1 MKIKTI
7 LAVLSLSALSC
18 AYVHAAGP
26 GGDSSG
32 GGPGG
37 DSSGGGPGG
46 QSGGGPGGEPGGG
59 GQGGSFTYDSFI
71 SVTTNAYCLVREGTL
86 YGYTSSLTT
95 SVAPTSSSTVSALAD
110 GVFAGNTTI
119 TTVNLANTSI
129 TEIPPD
135 CFAGCT
141 ALKTVTLP
149 ASCTTIGAGAF
160 AGCTALATVT
170 GSGVATVSHDA
181 FRDCTALTSPS
192 LPATV
197 GSYAYS
203 QSGATGVDMSGVTT
217 LGEGAFAGC
226 ESLTAVTVASGAS
239 LPAATFAGC
248 TVLNVGDWSGVSAF
262 GQAALAGIPA
272 TTLTLSSS
280 ATLGAY
286 AFAADEAT
294 VTTTLDQSAL
304 PTYDETA
311 FLGREVS
318 YTPVAGSTTRIE
330 AMDLVDWLLDATAS
344 AGVTQP
350 ADYNTATLKTWLSDS
365 ANAYAYAYADDLAA
379 DEGFIGLTVEGKSF
393 IYNAPSD
400 SALSITIEPVACY
413 TLSSDESDWSAD
425 NLTWSDADNAYFATD
440 TTQTSCFA
448 RLRFGWDW

>member
-1 MKIKTI
+1 MKTRTI
-7 LAVLSLSALSC
+7 LAFLSIAALSC
-18 AYVHAAGP
+18 AAFAAGP
-26 GGDSSG
+26 GGESG

-37 DSSGGGPGG
+37 NDGPGG
-46 QSGGGPGGEPGGG
+46 SG

-71 SVTTNAYCLVREGTL
+71 SVTTNAHCLVREGTL
-86 YGYTSSLTT
+86 YGCTSSLTT
-95 SVAPTSSSTVSALAD
+95 SVAPTSSSTVSAIAD
-110 GVFAGNTTI
+110 GVFAGNTAI

-129 TEIPPD
+129 TEIPSD

-141 ALKTVTLP
+141 SLKTVTLP
-149 ASCTTIGAGAF
+149 ATCTTIGPNAF
-160 AGCTALATVT
+160 AGCTSLATFS
-170 GSGVATVSHDA
+170 GSGVTTVSHDA
-181 FRDCTALTSPS
+181 FRDCTALTSPT

-203 QSGATGVDMSGVTT
+203 QSGATSVDLSGVVT

-226 ESLTAVTVASGAS
+226 ESLTAVTVATGAT

-248 TVLNVGDWSGVSAF
+248 TTLAVSDWSDVGEF

-280 ATLGAY
+280 ANLDAY
-286 AFAADEAT
+286 ACAADSAT
-294 VTTTLDQSAL
+294 VVTTLDQSAL
-304 PTYDETA
+304 PTYDSTA

-318 YTPVAGSTTRIE
+318 YVPVSGSVTRIE
-330 AMDLVDWLLDATAS
+330 AMDLVEWLSDATAS

-350 ADYNTATLKTWLSDS
+350 TDYNTATLKTWLSDS

-379 DEGFIGLTVEGKSF
+379 DEDFIGLTVDGQSF
-393 IYNAPSD
+393 IYTAPSD
-400 SALSITIEPVACY
+400 AALCISVEPVACY

-425 NLTWSDADNAYFATD
+425 NLAWSDDDNAYLATD

>member
-1 MKIKTI
+1 MKTSILASI
-7 LAVLSLSALSC
+7 LAVASFTC
-18 AYVHAAGP
+18 ATAFADPPSIPSGGDGPGSGGTEGP
-26 GGDSSG
+26 GGGGSSG
-32 GGPGG
+32 GGGG
-37 DSSGGGPGG
+37 
-46 QSGGGPGGEPGGG
+46 
-59 GQGGSFTYDSFI
+59 GGSFTYDSFI
-71 SVTTNAYCLVREGTL
+71 SVTTNANCLVREGVL
-86 YGYTSSLTT
+86 FGYTSSLST
-95 SVAPTSSSTVSALAD
+95 SVAPTAAAGVTELAH
-110 GVFAGNTTI
+110 GVFAGNTAI
-119 TTVNLANTSI
+119 TTVNLSNTSI
-129 TEIPPD
+129 MEIPSD

-141 ALKTVTLP
+141 ALKTVSLP
-149 ASCTTIGAGAF
+149 ASCTTIGPGAF
-160 AGCTALATVT
+160 AGCTALATFSGLGVT
-170 GSGVATVSHDA
+170 EVSHDA

-203 QSGATGVDMSGVTT
+203 QSGATDADLSGVTT

-226 ESLTAVTVASGAS
+226 ESLAAATVASGAS

-248 TVLNVGDWSGVSAF
+248 TALAVSDWSDVGEF

-286 AFAADEAT
+286 AFAADTAT
-294 VTTTLDQSAL
+294 VTTTLGQSAL

-318 YTPVAGSTTRIE
+318 YTPVSGSTTRIE
-330 AMDLVDWLLDATAS
+330 AMDLVEWLSDATAS

-350 ADYNTATLKTWLSDS
+350 ADYNTATLKTWLADS

-379 DEGFIGLTVEGKSF
+379 DEDFIGLTVDGKSF

-400 SALSITIEPVACY
+400 TALSIAVEPVACY

-425 NLTWSDADNAYFATD
+425 NLTWSAADNAYFATD

-448 RLRFGWDW
+448 RLRFSWDW

>member
-1 MKIKTI
+1 MKTRKIPA
-7 LAVLSLSALSC
+7 LLSIIALSC
-18 AYVHAAGP
+18 AAFAAGP
-26 GGDSSG
+26 GGE
-32 GGPGG
+32 
-37 DSSGGGPGG
+37 SGGGPGG
-46 QSGGGPGGEPGGG
+46 QSGGGPGGESGGG

-86 YGYTSSLTT
+86 YGYTSSPTT
-95 SVAPTSSSTVSALAD
+95 SVAPTSSSTVSAIAD

-129 TEIPPD
+129 TEIPSD

-149 ASCTTIGAGAF
+149 ASCTTIGPGAF

-203 QSGATGVDMSGVTT
+203 QSGATDADLSGVTT

-226 ESLTAVTVASGAS
+226 ESLAAATVASGAS

-248 TVLNVGDWSGVSAF
+248 TALNVGDWSDVGAF

-294 VTTTLDQSAL
+294 VTTTLGQSTL
-304 PTYDETA
+304 PTYDETS

-318 YTPVAGSTTRIE
+318 YTPVSGSTTRIE
-330 AMDLVDWLLDATAS
+330 AKDLVEWLSDATAS

-350 ADYNTATLKTWLSDS
+350 TDYNTATLKTWLSDS

-379 DEGFIGLTVEGKSF
+379 DEDFIGLTVDGKRF
-393 IYNAPSD
+393 VYNSPSD
-400 SALSITIEPVACY
+400 SALSITVTPVACH
-413 TLSSDESDWSAD
+413 TLSSDESDWAEG
-425 NLTWSDADNAYFATD
+425 NLTWSDADNAYLATD
-440 TTQTSCFA
+440 TTQVSCFA
-448 RLRFGWDW
+448 RLKFGWDW

>member
-7 LAVLSLSALSC
+7 LAVLSVVALSC

-26 GGDSSG
+26 GGESG
-32 GGPGG
+32 GE
-37 DSSGGGPGG
+37 
-46 QSGGGPGGEPGGG
+46 SGGGPGGESGGESGGGPGGESGGG
-59 GQGGSFTYDSFI
+59 GSGGSLTYDSFI

-95 SVAPTSSSTVSALAD
+95 SVVPTSSSTVSALAD

-119 TTVNLANTSI
+119 TMVNLANTSI
-129 TEIPPD
+129 TEIPSD
-135 CFAGCT
+135 CFAGCS

-149 ASCTTIGAGAF
+149 ASCTTVGPNAF
-160 AGCTALATVT
+160 AGCTSLTAFS
-170 GSGVATVSHDA
+170 GSGVTTVSHDA
-181 FRDCTALTSPS
+181 FRDCTALTSPT

-203 QSGATGVDMSGVTT
+203 QSGATSADVSGVTT
-217 LGEGAFAGC
+217 LGEGVFAGC
-226 ESLTAVTVASGAS
+226 ESLTAATVASGTT

-248 TVLNVGDWSGVSAF
+248 TALAVSDWSDVSEF

-272 TTLTLSSS
+272 TTLTFSSS

-286 AFAADEAT
+286 AFAADAAT
-294 VTTTLDQSAL
+294 VATTLSQSAL
-304 PTYDETA
+304 PAYDSTA

-318 YTPVAGSTTRIE
+318 YVPVSGSVTRIE
-330 AMDLVDWLLDATAS
+330 ASDLVAWLSDATAS

-350 ADYNTATLKTWLSDS
+350 TDYNTATLKTWLSDS

-379 DEGFIGLTVEGKSF
+379 DEDFIGLTVDGKSF
-393 IYNAPSD
+393 IYTAPSD
-400 SALSITIEPVACY
+400 AALSISVEPVACY

-425 NLTWSDADNAYFATD
+425 NLTWSDNDNAYLATD

-448 RLRFGWDW
+448 RLRFSWDW

>member
-7 LAVLSLSALSC
+7 LAVLSLAVFSC

-26 GGDSSG
+26 GGE
-32 GGPGG
+32 
-37 DSSGGGPGG
+37 
-46 QSGGGPGGEPGGG
+46 SGGGPGGESGGGPGGPGGESGGG

-71 SVTTNAYCLVREGTL
+71 SVTTNANCLVREGTL

-95 SVAPTSSSTVSALAD
+95 SVAPTSSSTVNALAA

-119 TTVNLANTSI
+119 TTVNLANTSV
-129 TEIPPD
+129 TEIPSD

-149 ASCTTIGAGAF
+149 ASCTAISPGAF
-160 AGCTALATVT
+160 AGCAALTT
-170 GSGVATVSHDA
+170 FSGSGVTTVSHDA
-181 FRDCTALTSPS
+181 FRDCTALTSPK
-192 LPATV
+192 LTATV

-203 QSGATGVDMSGVTT
+203 QSGVTSADISGVTT
-217 LGEGAFAGC
+217 LGEGVFAGC

-248 TVLNVGDWSGVSAF
+248 TALNVGDWSGVSAF

-294 VTTTLDQSAL
+294 VTTTLGQSAL
-304 PTYDETA
+304 PTYDETS

-318 YTPVAGSTTRIE
+318 YTPVSGSTTRIE

-379 DEGFIGLTVEGKSF
+379 NEGFIGLTVDGKSF

-400 SALSITIEPVACY
+400 SALSITVEPVACY
-413 TLSSDESDWSAD
+413 ALSSDESDWSAD